1 MLEMKITIT
10 AADLAAAINGL
21 AVALEKSTPRT
32 VCNQHGN
39 DNKHIDN
46 AGTVNIGAT
55 LARQVPVAPVNP
67 TAPVPGA
74 PLIATPAQ
82 SPALQT
88 PATPPQGAQAIQ
100 TPAAPAIT
108 VPTANAVP
116 VVPTVPAQQAP
127 VAPAQPAAL
136 AVPTAAPQYTLEMIA
151 TAGSAL
157 IDAGKLDQLMAL
169 LGKYGVDSLTNLA
182 PENYGAIAQE
192 LRALGARI

>member
-10 AADLAAAINGL
+10 AADLAAAINSL
-21 AVALEKSTPRT
+21 AAALEKSTPHT

-46 AGTVNIGAT
+46 VGTVNIGAT
-55 LARQVPVAPVNP
+55 PAPQAPIAPVNP

-74 PLIATPAQ
+74 PLSATPAQ
-82 SPALQT
+82 SPA
-88 PATPPQGAQAIQ
+88 PATFG
-100 TPAAPAIT
+100 
-108 VPTANAVP
+108 NAVP
-116 VVPTVPAQQAP
+116 VVPTAPAPQAP
-127 VAPAQPAAL
+127 VAPAQPAAP

-182 PENYGAIAQE
+182 PKNYGAIAQE

>member
-10 AADLAAAINGL
+10 AADLAAAINSL
-21 AVALEKSTPRT
+21 AAALEKSTPHT

-46 AGTVNIGAT
+46 AGTVNIGA
-55 LARQVPVAPVNP
+55 APAPQAPVAPVNP

-74 PLIATPAQ
+74 PLSATPAQ
-82 SPALQT
+82 SPAPVT
-88 PATPPQGAQAIQ
+88 FG
-100 TPAAPAIT
+100 
-108 VPTANAVP
+108 NAVP
-116 VVPTVPAQQAP
+116 VV
-127 VAPAQPAAL
+127 
-136 AVPTAAPQYTLEMIA
+136 VPTAPAPQYTLEMIA

>member
-1 MLEMKITIT
+1 MLEMKITIM
-10 AADLAAAINGL
+10 AADLAAAINSL
-21 AVALEKSTPRT
+21 AAALEKSTPHT

-46 AGTVNIGAT
+46 VGTVNIGAAPT
-55 LARQVPVAPVNP
+55 QRSPVAPVNP
-67 TAPVPGA
+67 TVPVPGA
-74 PLIATPAQ
+74 PLSVTPAQ
-82 SPALQT
+82 SPA
-88 PATPPQGAQAIQ
+88 
-100 TPAAPAIT
+100 
-108 VPTANAVP
+108 PTTFGNAVP
-116 VVPTVPAQQAP
+116 VVPTAPAQQAP
-127 VAPAQPAAL
+127 VAPAQPAAP

-157 IDAGKLDQLMAL
+157 IDAGKLDQIMAL

>member
-10 AADLAAAINGL
+10 AADLAAAINSL
-21 AVALEKSTPRT
+21 AAALEKSTPHT

-46 AGTVNIGAT
+46 AGTVNIGAAPT
-55 LARQVPVAPVNP
+55 QQAPVAPVNP

-74 PLIATPAQ
+74 PLSATPAQ
-82 SPALQT
+82 SPA
-88 PATPPQGAQAIQ
+88 PATFG
-100 TPAAPAIT
+100 
-108 VPTANAVP
+108 NAVP
-116 VVPTVPAQQAP
+116 VVPT
-127 VAPAQPAAL
+127 APAQPAAP

-169 LGKYGVDSLTNLA
+169 LGKYGVDSLTSLA

>member
-10 AADLAAAINGL
+10 AADLAAAINSL
-21 AVALEKSTPRT
+21 AAALEKSTPHT

-46 AGTVNIGAT
+46 VGTVNIGA
-55 LARQVPVAPVNP
+55 AP
-67 TAPVPGA
+67 T
-74 PLIATPAQ
+74 Q
-82 SPALQT
+82 Q
-88 PATPPQGAQAIQ
+88 
-100 TPAAPAIT
+100 AAP
-108 VPTANAVP
+108 
-116 VVPTVPAQQAP
+116 
-127 VAPAQPAAL
+127 

-169 LGKYGVDSLTNLA
+169 LGKYGVDSLANLA

>member
-10 AADLAAAINGL
+10 AADLAAAINSL
-21 AVALEKSTPRT
+21 AAALEKSTPHT

-46 AGTVNIGAT
+46 AGTVNIGAAPT
-55 LARQVPVAPVNP
+55 QQAPVAPVNP

-74 PLIATPAQ
+74 PLSATPAQ
-82 SPALQT
+82 SPA
-88 PATPPQGAQAIQ
+88 PATFG
-100 TPAAPAIT
+100 
-108 VPTANAVP
+108 NAVP
-116 VVPTVPAQQAP
+116 VVPTVP
-127 VAPAQPAAL
+127 VAPAQPAAP